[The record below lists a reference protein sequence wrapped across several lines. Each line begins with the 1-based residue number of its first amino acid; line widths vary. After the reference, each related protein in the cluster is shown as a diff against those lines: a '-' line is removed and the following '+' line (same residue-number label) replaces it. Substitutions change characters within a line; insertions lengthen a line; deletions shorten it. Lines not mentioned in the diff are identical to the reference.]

1 MKRIVSLMLVVLL
14 VMSAAV
20 TNTYAM
26 GNIYKSTSHIFYRNE
41 SLPRGIAKIFK
52 DIAGYDWAEKYIEKM
67 AIKGIIKG
75 DGQGCFAPKR
85 AVTKLEAIIMAL
97 RVMGYEDLANRN
109 LDQIKRGAKKLRN
122 KSKIDVWAYGYV
134 AVALEKGILDEVD
147 LIDMNLREPAKR
159 HEVAKYIIRALGHEK
174 EAQKHMKRE
183 LRFIDAGAVP
193 LGSVGY
199 VYLADKKGIIKGYPD
214 RTFRPNRSVTR
225 AEMAV
230 LISRLDDNVDN
241 DIDKNEELA
250 EIVKINN
257 NRLTLKVNNKNK
269 VYKVL
274 KNAPVYTEDG
284 KYTSI
289 YDLEVGMKVK
299 IQLNDKKVVIFIEI
313 KEYEEDFRDYVG
325 IVKEID
331 DDEIEIKSNGKKMEF
346 DIEDED
352 MEVQFNNKKGNLDDI
367 REGDK
372 VKIRVNEDKEV
383 KHIRV
388 YRQLGGKDYTGVV
401 DEIDEDEIEIKVNG
415 KRMEFDIE
423 DEDIEVQFNN
433 KKGSLDDIREGDK
446 VKIRVNEDEEV
457 EYIRVY
463 RQLGGKEYTGIVD
476 EIDEDEIE
484 IKINGN
490 KMEFDIEDT
499 DIEVQFNNKKGS
511 LEDIREGDRV
521 KVRVNEDEE
530 VEYIRVYRQLGGKE
544 YTGIVEEIEDD
555 EIEIEVNGKEMEFD
569 IEDEDIEVQFNNKK
583 GSLEDIREGDK
594 VKIRINED
602 EEVEYIRVYRYLGGK
617 EYAGVVEEID
627 EDEIEIKSNGKK
639 MEFDIAEDTDIEVE
653 FNNKKGNLEHIR
665 EGDKVKVRVNEDEE
679 VEYIRVYR
687 RLDYDVYEGL
697 FLETDGDKLSIISI
711 KKTIEFEVDSDVKVK
726 FKDKEGDVDD
736 LIVGDEV
743 KVITLE
749 DDEEVLWIEVDR
761 NYNDDAITGT
771 LTRLYKDQR
780 QIAIK
785 EHNKIKIYDYS
796 SNVKVFVND
805 DKGRL
810 SDLEEGDKVYLV
822 LDDDKV
828 KEIRAYRV
836 IMED

>member
-14 VMSAAV
+14 VMSAAI

-388 YRQLGGKDYTGVV
+388 YRQLGGKEYTGVV

-415 KRMEFDIE
+415 KKMEFDIE
-423 DEDIEVQFNN
+423 DTDIEVQFNN
-433 KKGSLDDIREGDK
+433 KKGSLEDIREGDK

-490 KMEFDIEDT
+490 KMEFDIED
-499 DIEVQFNNKKGS
+499 
-511 LEDIREGDRV
+511 
-521 KVRVNEDEE
+521 
-530 VEYIRVYRQLGGKE
+530 
-544 YTGIVEEIEDD
+544 
-555 EIEIEVNGKEMEFD
+555 
-569 IEDEDIEVQFNNKK
+569 EDIEVQFNNKK
-583 GSLEDIREGDK
+583 GSLDDIREGDK
-594 VKIRINED
+594 VKIRVNED

-639 MEFDIAEDTDIEVE
+639 MEFDIAEDADIEVQ
-653 FNNKKGNLEHIR
+653 FNNKKGSLEHIR

-749 DDEEVLWIEVDR
+749 DDDEVLWIEVDR
-761 NYNDDAITGT
+761 NYNDGAITGT